1 MDKAEINRV
10 VERHKA
16 EQEALEQ
23 RLEALRSG
31 KLQVGARTE
40 DGGVRTRP
48 TFTSANWSGCASGWP
63 RTSPATRRCW
73 APES

>member
-1 MDKAEINRV
+1 MDKAELNRV

-31 KLQVGARTE
+31 KLQVARTE
-40 DGGVRTRP
+40 EGDMHDETHAHISELERLRQWLAENVARYEALLG
-48 TFTSANWSGCASGWP
+48 A
-63 RTSPATRRCW
+63 
-73 APES
+73 

>member
-16 EQEALEQ
+16 EQDALGE

-31 KLQVGARTE
+31 KLHVGSRDQDGELKDETHVHISELERLQQWLAENVARYE
-40 DGGVRTRP
+40 ALLG
-48 TFTSANWSGCASGWP
+48 A
-63 RTSPATRRCW
+63 
-73 APES
+73 

>member
-16 EQEALEQ
+16 EQEALDQ

-31 KLQVGARTE
+31 KLQVARTE
-40 DGGVRTRP
+40 DGDVQDETHVHISELERLRQWLAENVARYEALLG
-48 TFTSANWSGCASGWP
+48 A
-63 RTSPATRRCW
+63 
-73 APES
+73 

>member
-16 EQEALEQ
+16 EQDALAE

-31 KLQVGARTE
+31 KLHVGSRTE
-40 DGGVRTRP
+40 DGEVKDETPVHISELERLQQWLIENIARYEALLG
-48 TFTSANWSGCASGWP
+48 A
-63 RTSPATRRCW
+63 
-73 APES
+73 

>member
-16 EQEALEQ
+16 EQAALDQ

-31 KLQVGARTE
+31 KLQVGSRTE
-40 DGGVRTRP
+40 GGDVRDETHVHISELERLRQWL
-48 TFTSANWSGCASGWP
+48 AENVARYEALLGA
-63 RTSPATRRCW
+63 
-73 APES
+73 

>member
-16 EQEALEQ
+16 EQEALDE

-31 KLQVGARTE
+31 KLHVGARAE
-40 DGGVRTRP
+40 DGSLTDETHVHISELERLQQWLVENIARYEALLG
-48 TFTSANWSGCASGWP
+48 A
-63 RTSPATRRCW
+63 
-73 APES
+73 

>member
-16 EQEALEQ
+16 EQDALAE

-31 KLQVGARTE
+31 KLQVGSRGE
-40 DGGVRTRP
+40 DGSLKDETPVHINELERLQQWLIENIARYEALLG
-48 TFTSANWSGCASGWP
+48 A
-63 RTSPATRRCW
+63 
-73 APES
+73 

>member
-16 EQEALEQ
+16 EQEALDQ

-31 KLQVGARTE
+31 KLQVGSRTDDGDVQDETHVHISELERLRQWLAENVARYE
-40 DGGVRTRP
+40 ALLG
-48 TFTSANWSGCASGWP
+48 A
-63 RTSPATRRCW
+63 
-73 APES
+73 

>member
-16 EQEALEQ
+16 EQDALEE

-31 KLQVGARTE
+31 KLQVGSRTDDGDVTDETHVHISELERLKQWLAENVARYE
-40 DGGVRTRP
+40 ALLG
-48 TFTSANWSGCASGWP
+48 A
-63 RTSPATRRCW
+63 
-73 APES
+73 

>member
-16 EQEALEQ
+16 EQEALAE

-31 KLQVGARTE
+31 KLQVGARAE
-40 DGGVRTRP
+40 DGSLKDETPVHINELERLQQWLVENIARYEALLG
-48 TFTSANWSGCASGWP
+48 A
-63 RTSPATRRCW
+63 
-73 APES
+73 

>member
-16 EQEALEQ
+16 EQDALEE

-31 KLQVGARTE
+31 KLQVGSRTE
-40 DGGVRTRP
+40 DGEVQDETHGHINELERLKQWLAENVARYE
-48 TFTSANWSGCASGWP
+48 ALLGA
-63 RTSPATRRCW
+63 
-73 APES
+73 

>member
-16 EQEALEQ
+16 EQEALGE

-31 KLQVGARTE
+31 KLHVGSRAE
-40 DGGVRTRP
+40 DGSLKDETPVHINELERLQQWLVENIARYEALLG
-48 TFTSANWSGCASGWP
+48 A
-63 RTSPATRRCW
+63 
-73 APES
+73 

>member
-16 EQEALEQ
+16 EQDALGE

-31 KLQVGARTE
+31 KLHVGLRDEGGELKDETHVHISELERLQQWLAENVARYE
-40 DGGVRTRP
+40 ALLG
-48 TFTSANWSGCASGWP
+48 A
-63 RTSPATRRCW
+63 
-73 APES
+73 